1 MGLVKK
7 EVALSSDWRH
17 RLPFAAPIFPWR
29 LGLNYRDQS
38 MDGIG
43 WLVCPIVVLVRHRY
57 KGLWFLVGL
66 PFVLY
71 WPARLPVIP

>member
-7 EVALSSDWRH
+7 EAALSSDGRH

-38 MDGIG
+38 MDGIA
-43 WLVCPIVVLVRHRY
+43 LACLSDCRVRSTSVQRIVVPR
-57 KGLWFLVGL
+57 WFAVCALL
-66 PFVLY
+66 AL
-71 WPARLPVIP
+71 RLIHD